1 MGKTSPPW
9 SAQWPPL
16 APTRLEGRASGWQ
29 TGLRHPGGSSANR
42 GCTEWEWRSAVTRCG
57 ASTNPPKS
65 EAGRRLA
72 MGVGGHPVRCA
83 VSTSD
88 QGCQRVHRFNCEP
101 HERLFITAMPPGH
114 QHAGRARAWQPT
126 GWCLRSAPVGA
137 SHGCSYQ
144 RHHTGDRTHP
154 ASTPPWNRP
163 FVADAPPPPPSS
175 VTGPANSVSPCTNAT
190 RSTSPVAS
198 PSSVTATTGQ
208 RMWST
213 DSTPPYRPKTH
224 HLANTCK
231 SRLRRSPLPYI
242 EVDHWQRQ
250 TDCSESGRRSR
261 SSRPVALVQCD
272 AWHRGCHASGPKA
285 KRGSTPKC

>member
-1 MGKTSPPW
+1 MATNRLVPSLGARWRFTWMQLPASSHWRSNASRFNAALEPPVCC
-9 SAQWPPL
+9 
-16 APTRLEGRASGWQ
+16 
-29 TGLRHPGGSSANR
+29 RHP
-42 GCTEWEWRSAVTRCG
+42 
-57 ASTNPPKS
+57 P
-65 EAGRRLA
+65 
-72 MGVGGHPVRCA
+72 
-83 VSTSD
+83 
-88 QGCQRVHRFNCEP
+88 
-101 HERLFITAMPPGH
+101 
-114 QHAGRARAWQPT
+114 
-126 GWCLRSAPVGA
+126 
-137 SHGCSYQ
+137 
-144 RHHTGDRTHP
+144 
-154 ASTPPWNRP
+154 
-163 FVADAPPPPPSS
+163 PPPPPSS

>member
-1 MGKTSPPW
+1 MWADTRCVAPCPRQTRDAKGFIDLTASHTNACSSPPCPR
-9 SAQWPPL
+9 ATNMQAEHAHGNQQAGAFARRPL
-16 APTRLEGRASGWQ
+16 ALHMDAATSVITLEIERIPLQRRPGTARL
-29 TGLRHPGGSSANR
+29 LP
-42 GCTEWEWRSAVTRCG
+42 
-57 ASTNPPKS
+57 
-65 EAGRRLA
+65 
-72 MGVGGHPVRCA
+72 
-83 VSTSD
+83 
-88 QGCQRVHRFNCEP
+88 
-101 HERLFITAMPPGH
+101 
-114 QHAGRARAWQPT
+114 
-126 GWCLRSAPVGA
+126 
-137 SHGCSYQ
+137 
-144 RHHTGDRTHP
+144 
-154 ASTPPWNRP
+154 TPP
-163 FVADAPPPPPSS
+163 PPPPPSS

>member
-1 MGKTSPPW
+1 MATNRLVPSLGARWRFTWMQLPASSHWRSNASRFNAALEPPVCCRRPPPPPPE
-9 SAQWPPL
+9 PPL
-16 APTRLEGRASGWQ
+16 F
-29 TGLRHPGGSSANR
+29 
-42 GCTEWEWRSAVTRCG
+42 C
-57 ASTNPPKS
+57 PP
-65 EAGRRLA
+65 
-72 MGVGGHPVRCA
+72 P
-83 VSTSD
+83 
-88 QGCQRVHRFNCEP
+88 
-101 HERLFITAMPPGH
+101 
-114 QHAGRARAWQPT
+114 
-126 GWCLRSAPVGA
+126 
-137 SHGCSYQ
+137 
-144 RHHTGDRTHP
+144 
-154 ASTPPWNRP
+154 
-163 FVADAPPPPPSS
+163 PPPPPSS